1 MTTRFVSI
9 IAVLL
14 LVFSTTFGG
23 QIVGGT
29 FAGRVEGSRVYIS
42 WQSDDESGVVRF
54 ELERKAGANG
64 VFMVLASLNPTGNGS
79 MYQYID
85 ESAFRIVES
94 IYQYRVKVV
103 LANSDA
109 VYYGPITVRLNISNV
124 QRTWGSIKAMF
135 R

>member
-1 MTTRFVSI
+1 
-9 IAVLL
+9 
-14 LVFSTTFGG
+14 
-23 QIVGGT
+23 
-29 FAGRVEGSRVYIS
+29 
-42 WQSDDESGVVRF
+42 
-54 ELERKAGANG
+54 
-64 VFMVLASLNPTGNGS
+64 MVLASLNPTGNGS